1 MITSGWLCNLN
12 FYRVHPP
19 FTAICILISMPTD
32 QLSWW
37 KQNNS
42 PGSKNPQSESGESI
56 RSSWNEMDFDFL
68 LNNMNCNLPLQSC
81 DTTCLM
87 QLLTN
92 SVKWLWIWLRVCFS
106 FSTVNKEMDR
116 NIITDIWP
124 WTTKLV
130 ISICIFVAIAKN
142 TLYGSKRSMFIL
154 CQK

>member
-42 PGSKNPQSESGESI
+42 PGSKNTESESGESI

-68 LNNMNCNLPLQSC
+68 LNNMNCNVPLSPVTQHVWCSC
-81 DTTCLM
+81 W
-87 QLLTN
+87 QIVEN
-92 SVKWLWIWLRVCFS
+92 VCFS

-116 NIITDIWP
+116 NIITHLWP
-124 WTTKLV
+124 WTTKPV
-130 ISICIFVAIAKN
+130 ISSTGIFVAIAN
-142 TLYGSKRSMFIL
+142 IVIDFYQLSIFLL
-154 CQK
+154 CQKSLGY